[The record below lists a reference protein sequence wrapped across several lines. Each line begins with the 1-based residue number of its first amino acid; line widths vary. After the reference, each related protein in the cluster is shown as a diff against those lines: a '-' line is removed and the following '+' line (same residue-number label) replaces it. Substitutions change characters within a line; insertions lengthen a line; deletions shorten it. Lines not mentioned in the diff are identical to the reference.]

1 MPFVVLTLG
10 ILLLLLLIIKFKLNT
25 YIALI
30 VTAVVVGIGLG
41 MPLTKIAT
49 SIQNGIGGQL
59 GELALV
65 FGFGAMLGRL
75 VADAGGAYT
84 ISTTLLDIFGRKR
97 LQIAIV
103 VASFIIGIALFFDRD
118 RLVDSN
124 RLCHCDRSTSSRSL
138 SRDSHGCRLVRHPR
152 ILTTASGTNGNCDDA
167 KCKRRPRVAIRHHYC
182 DTDCL
187 YCGATLFTLGAKDG
201 SRRLHR

>member
-49 SIQNGIGGQL
+49 SIQNGIGSQL

-103 VASFIIGIALFFDRD
+103 VASFIIGIALFFRSWD

-138 SRDSHGCRLVRHPR
+138 SGDSHGRRIICYSR
-152 ILTTASGTNGNCDDA
+152 ILTTAPGTNCNCDDA
-167 KCKRRPRVAIRHHYC
+167 KCERGSCATIRDHYC
-182 DTDCL
+182 DSNCL
-187 YCGATLFTLGAKDG
+187 YRRTALFTLGAKDG
-201 SRRLHR
+201 S

>member
-49 SIQNGIGGQL
+49 SIQNGIGSQL

-84 ISTTLLDIFGRKR
+84 ISTTLLDYFWAQTATNCHRSR
-97 LQIAIV
+97 LIYHRDCPLLR
-103 VASFIIGIALFFDRD
+103 SRD

-138 SRDSHGCRLVRHPR
+138 SGDSHGRR
-152 ILTTASGTNGNCDDA
+152 IICHSRVLTTAPGTNCNCDDA
-167 KCKRRPRVAIRHHYC
+167 KCERGSCATIRDHYC
-182 DTDCL
+182 DSNCL
-187 YCGATLFTLGAKDG
+187 YRRPALFTLGAKDG
-201 SRRLHR
+201 S